1 MRSIHPIL
9 DEPLDEFQRAIDEA
23 YQDEE
28 VDEPALLMFLS
39 SRLKLEVDAS
49 VSDSGMVELWDLNL
63 TLGELLN
70 YRNSGE

>member
-1 MRSIHPIL
+1 MKSIHPKL

-23 YQDEE
+23 YAEGE

-49 VSDSGMVELWDLNL
+49 VADSGMIELWDLNL
-63 TLGELLN
+63 TIGELLN
-70 YRNSGE
+70 YRNHGE